1 MINNIYIEGR
11 SDDEYRGKEGALRDL
26 TLKINEMFP
35 DSEKIINISI
45 VSFREG
51 IVDVD
56 MLPPMR
62 AIVEAVVTYKSDI

>member
-45 VSFREG
+45 VSFRG

-62 AIVEAVVTYKSDI
+62 AIVGAVVTYKSDI